1 MLKNKVSLITGCNRG
16 IGYSIL
22 NKFAENKSDI
32 IACFRKKNKQNIK
45 ITNELKKKYK
55 IKIVPLYFDLSD
67 KNSLEKKILSV
78 VNKYKIDV
86 LVNNAGI
93 LKSSLF
99 QMTKIESI
107 KEMFEINFF
116 SQLSITQLVLKSM
129 IAKKKG
135 SIINISSTS
144 GLDSNLGRISY
155 ACSKSSL
162 ITATKVISKEVG
174 FSNVRVNA
182 IAPGISD
189 TDMFNLGHSEKIKK
203 SILETISLKRI
214 SSPEEIAN
222 VALFLASDLSSYI
235 TGQVVRVDGGMQN

>member
-22 NKFAENKSDI
+22 KKFAENKSDI

-67 KNSLEKKILSV
+67 ANSLEKKILSV

-129 IAKKKG
+129 VAKKKG

-155 ACSKSSL
+155 ASSKSSL

-174 FSNVRVNA
+174 FYNVRVNA